1 VNILKDRLRSDE
13 TTNDLKK
20 RGRSMRNIVILLIG
34 LSLLSFALAVIV
46 VLTGAFGGSYTIMGV
61 GGESFSRASNN
72 LSLIAISLTLLF
84 MMWFKEK

>member
-1 VNILKDRLRSDE
+1 
-13 TTNDLKK
+13 
-20 RGRSMRNIVILLIG
+20 MRNIVILLIG

-46 VLTGAFGGSYTIMGV
+46 TLIGGSYTIMGNI
-61 GGESFSRASNN
+61 GPSPEAFSRASNN